1 MKEVRIIKRYQN
13 RKLYDTFQSCYVTL
27 EEISQII
34 REGNEIQVIDNK
46 TKNDITYMTQLQ
58 LLADQERKSLKPGD
72 TELLKRVIR
81 AEEGTLTGYIRGL
94 EAQLNLNFPTS
105 IAEDNEAAAE
115 KKEVAA
121 ANKRNQEVKDKK
133 SISIKKESVPGI
145 ATEISINE
153 AGLISIKNQTTSLF
167 SILNELLTALS
178 SLNVATGTGPSSPPL
193 NAPQFAKIQ
202 AELSTFL
209 TA

>member
-1 MKEVRIIKRYQN
+1 MKDVRIIKRYQN

-81 AEEGTLTGYIRGL
+81 AEEGTLTGYIRML
-94 EAQLNLNFPTS
+94 EAKLNLDFPTS
-105 IAEDNEAAAE
+105 IATTEETTE
-115 KKEVAA
+115 TKEETTTMPGFM
-121 ANKRNQEVKDKK
+121 NNM
-133 SISIKKESVPGI
+133 SLGSVE
-145 ATEISINE
+145 TNS
-153 AGLISIKNQTTSLF
+153 TT
-167 SILNELLTALS
+167 LN
-178 SLNVATGTGPSSPPL
+178 
-193 NAPQFAKIQ
+193 
-202 AELSTFL
+202 
-209 TA
+209 

>member
-1 MKEVRIIKRYQN
+1 MKDVRIIKRYQN

-81 AEEGTLTGYIRGL
+81 AEEGTLTGYIRML
-94 EAQLNLNFPTS
+94 EAKLNLNYPTS
-105 IAEDNEAAAE
+105 IVSEPATEAAP
-115 KKEVAA
+115 
-121 ANKRNQEVKDKK
+121 EVKEET
-133 SISIKKESVPGI
+133 SMPGFMNTSSVNLGSVETP
-145 ATEISINE
+145 S
-153 AGLISIKNQTTSLF
+153 TT
-167 SILNELLTALS
+167 LN
-178 SLNVATGTGPSSPPL
+178 
-193 NAPQFAKIQ
+193 
-202 AELSTFL
+202 
-209 TA
+209 